1 MSISCHSLEKSYKS
15 KMLFENV
22 NSEFKSGICNCLIGE
37 NGTGKTTLLR
47 MIAGLE
53 KYDRGSIQIKGKCT
67 YSGSNPYMLRGS
79 VLENILYPLSLKQQR
94 SMKDYQ
100 KGMAMISQ
108 LGLLGLEHREACT
121 LSSGEKQK
129 VAIGRAMIW
138 EPDVLLLDEP
148 TANVD
153 ASTVETIEQ
162 ILLDYIKMPS
172 RTLIFVSHDFEQ
184 IKRMT
189 GETWVLKD
197 KTLIKALGE

>member
-1 MSISCHSLEKSYKS
+1 
-15 KMLFENV
+15 
-22 NSEFKSGICNCLIGE
+22 
-37 NGTGKTTLLR
+37 
-47 MIAGLE
+47 
-53 KYDRGSIQIKGKCT
+53 
-67 YSGSNPYMLRGS
+67 
-79 VLENILYPLSLKQQR
+79 
-94 SMKDYQ
+94 
-100 KGMAMISQ
+100 MISK

-148 TANVD
+148 TANID

-189 GETWVLKD
+189 GETWILKD

>member
-1 MSISCHSLEKSYKS
+1 MSISCHSLEKSYKN
-15 KMLFENV
+15 KTLFKNV

-53 KYDRGSIQIKGKCT
+53 KYDRGRIQIKGKCT

-94 SMKDYQ
+94 NQKDYQ
-100 KGMAMISQ
+100 KGMAMISK

-148 TANVD
+148 TANID

-189 GETWVLKD
+189 GETWILKD